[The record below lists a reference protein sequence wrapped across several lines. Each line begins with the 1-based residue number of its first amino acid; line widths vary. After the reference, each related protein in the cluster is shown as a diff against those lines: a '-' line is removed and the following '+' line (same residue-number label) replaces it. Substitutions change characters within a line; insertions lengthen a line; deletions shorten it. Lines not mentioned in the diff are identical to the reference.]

1 MAVRTC
7 RVSIMTV
14 LAHRA
19 EFPTNDRYTWRRK
32 FWPPSTEE
40 GAWSSVGT
48 VSSLPVL
55 HAGTDV
61 LKRSPQAW
69 ARSSSIRTIGFLS
82 KLSTIVRYCGYL
94 SRRLRSEHVFVGILD
109 HVRLSMNQDVGQVG
123 PFLFV
128 MVDDECDAWI
138 LRYIAHPL
146 EPGAGQALGI
156 LVNHEIKVRDLV
168 EPEAN
173 RDIVRDGRVIGRG
186 EPGDTRKLKEI
197 P

>member
-1 MAVRTC
+1 MLPGNLCGGDSRQPILATWLPRTMAVRTC

-69 ARSSSIRTIGFLS
+69 ARSSSIRTIGFL
-82 KLSTIVRYCGYL
+82 
-94 SRRLRSEHVFVGILD
+94 
-109 HVRLSMNQDVGQVG
+109 
-123 PFLFV
+123 
-128 MVDDECDAWI
+128 WI
-138 LRYIAHPL
+138 LLHIAPRFMKWFGKGWVDRRS
-146 EPGAGQALGI
+146 P
-156 LVNHEIKVRDLV
+156 
-168 EPEAN
+168 
-173 RDIVRDGRVIGRG
+173 
-186 EPGDTRKLKEI
+186 
-197 P
+197 